1 MLNHLF
7 KDRTG
12 FAWGVRASAFI
23 VLGLL
28 IPANFLMTARP
39 MPKELKRPP
48 PPLKVLVTDIP
59 QVLGTLGGTVASW
72 GFFFPCMYTRKSR

>member
-7 KDRTG
+7 KGHAG
-12 FAWGVRASAFI
+12 FPWGVRASAFL

-28 IPANFLMTARP
+28 IPANILMTARP

-48 PPLKVLVTDIP
+48 PPLKVLLTDIP
-59 QVLGTLGGTVASW
+59 YVLGTLGGTVADW
-72 GFFFPCMYTRKSR
+72 GFFFPCTYIKLL